1 MTQYSF
7 SRVPLFEDCPY
18 HFKLQYIDKLTE
30 LPNYDATNALTIG
43 KALHTGIEHNVQTA
57 LDYYY
62 NSFPVLTDRMVE
74 KAIKLEILIPKVQA
88 YGEDGIQ
95 KRTLEDIELL
105 EVSIIKLLFDIT
117 LAKTLQKICVSDIRI
132 MSLKSNMFS
141 ILILRMKRLKV
152 ALL

>member
-1 MTQYSF
+1 
-7 SRVPLFEDCPY
+7 
-18 HFKLQYIDKLTE
+18 
-30 LPNYDATNALTIG
+30 
-43 KALHTGIEHNVQTA
+43 VQTA